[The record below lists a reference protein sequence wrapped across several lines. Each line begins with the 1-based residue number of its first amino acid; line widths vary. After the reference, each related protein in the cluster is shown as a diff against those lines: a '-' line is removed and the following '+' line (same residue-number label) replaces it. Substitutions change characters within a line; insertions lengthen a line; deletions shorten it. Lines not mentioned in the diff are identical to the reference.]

1 MGADNTI
8 SYITG
13 SFAAMGVL
21 AFFVAVIVQTVKEL
35 PVLKKLP
42 TSAVA
47 LGVSLILC
55 PLSLLAFCAYAG
67 ESVTWYFI
75 CASVLAAFPVYLVAT
90 GGWERLRDIWE
101 RTKYKDRESTA
112 AEKKYVAKATRHRRR
127 ILLAGFSACGG
138 SL

>member
-13 SFAAMGVL
+13 SLAAMGVL
-21 AFFVAVIVQTVKEL
+21 AFLVAVIVQTVKEL

-55 PLSLLAFCAYAG
+55 PLSLQAFCAYAG

-75 CASVLAAFPVYLVAT
+75 CASILAAFPVYLVAT

-101 RTKYKDRESTA
+101 RTKYKDGES
-112 AEKKYVAKATRHRRR
+112 
-127 ILLAGFSACGG
+127 
-138 SL
+138 

>member
-13 SFAAMGVL
+13 SLAAMGVL

-55 PLSLLAFCAYAG
+55 PLSPAG
-67 ESVTWYFI
+67 ILRLCRRKRDLVF
-75 CASVLAAFPVYLVAT
+75 YLCFHS
-90 GGWERLRDIWE
+90 GCISCLSCGNWRLGE
-101 RTKYKDRESTA
+101 TA
-112 AEKKYVAKATRHRRR
+112 
-127 ILLAGFSACGG
+127 
-138 SL
+138 

>member
-13 SFAAMGVL
+13 SLAAMGVL

-55 PLSLLAFCAYAG
+55 PLSLLAFCAYTG

-101 RTKYKDRESTA
+101 RTKYKDGRADGSP
-112 AEKKYVAKATRHRRR
+112 
-127 ILLAGFSACGG
+127 FSYCK
-138 SL
+138 

>member
-1 MGADNTI
+1 MGADTTI

-13 SFAAMGVL
+13 SLAAMGVL

-75 CASVLAAFPVYLVAT
+75 FASVLAAFPVYLVAT
-90 GGWERLRDIWE
+90 GGWGRLRDIWE
-101 RTKYKDRESTA
+101 RTKYKDGES
-112 AEKKYVAKATRHRRR
+112 
-127 ILLAGFSACGG
+127 
-138 SL
+138 

>member
-8 SYITG
+8 SYMTG
-13 SFAAMGVL
+13 SLAAMGVL

-55 PLSLLAFCAYAG
+55 PLSLLAFCA
-67 ESVTWYFI
+67 
-75 CASVLAAFPVYLVAT
+75 CRRKRYLVFYLRFRS
-90 GGWERLRDIWE
+90 GCISCLSCGNRRLGE
-101 RTKYKDRESTA
+101 TA
-112 AEKKYVAKATRHRRR
+112 
-127 ILLAGFSACGG
+127 
-138 SL
+138 

>member
-13 SFAAMGVL
+13 SLAAMGVL

-55 PLSLLAFCAYAG
+55 PLSLQAFCAYAG

-101 RTKYKDRESTA
+101 RTKYKDGES
-112 AEKKYVAKATRHRRR
+112 
-127 ILLAGFSACGG
+127 
-138 SL
+138 

>member
-13 SFAAMGVL
+13 SLVAMGVL

-47 LGVSLILC
+47 LGVSLILS

-101 RTKYKDRESTA
+101 RTRYKDGES
-112 AEKKYVAKATRHRRR
+112 
-127 ILLAGFSACGG
+127 
-138 SL
+138 